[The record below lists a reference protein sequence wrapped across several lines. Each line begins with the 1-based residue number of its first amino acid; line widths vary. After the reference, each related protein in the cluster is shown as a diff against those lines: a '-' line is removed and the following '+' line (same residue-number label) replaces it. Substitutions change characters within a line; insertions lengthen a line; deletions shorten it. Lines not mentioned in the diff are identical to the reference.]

1 MVISSKA
8 GPRSEYLLQESLRVK
23 ASPSLAA
30 AFPTLKSL
38 TVDLDYRDPDRVG
51 RSSQIKYTVKL
62 DHAKSV
68 FRIACPNTECIRG
81 DFDLSAILAQAVAAG
96 KTSVAR
102 ELRCGGWRNRATI
115 DTVPC
120 GRLLSFTLTLGY

>member
-30 AFPTLKSL
+30 AYPALKTL
-38 TVDLDYRDPDRVG
+38 TVDLDYRDPDRIG
-51 RSSQIKYTVKL
+51 RSSQIKYTVQL
-62 DHAKSV
+62 DKAKSV
-68 FRIACPNTECIRG
+68 FRIGCQNPECVRG
-81 DFDLSAILAQAVAAG
+81 DFDLSAILARAVADR
-96 KTSVAR
+96 KTNVSQ
-102 ELRCGGWRNRATI
+102 ELRCAGWRNRATI

-120 GRLLSFTLTLGY
+120 GRLLKVTLTLGY